1 MNIILTREQ
10 VRRVDEL
17 AIHRYGIAGLV
28 LMENAGRNAA
38 AIIDRA
44 YGPVG
49 RAVIFCGSGNNG
61 GDGCVIAR
69 HLHNAG
75 WSVRVVL
82 AGDVSQMTPD
92 TSANYR
98 VIEAMGLAPHVST
111 VRRADRGG
119 RVPTRESWGEELLQT
134 VDAATQRATASSIT
148 PEEIVVDALLG
159 TGFSGEVRSPLAE
172 LIHAINAAAKRAVVA
187 VDLPSG
193 LDCDTGTPGRA
204 TIRADLTITFV
215 ARKRGFDS
223 PEAVPYLGRIEVAD
237 IGAPRELPAEVAAGL
252 T

>member
-1 MNIILTREQ
+1 MNITLTREQ
-10 VRRVDEL
+10 VRRVDDL
-17 AIHRYGIAGLV
+17 AIHRYGIARLV

-44 YGPVG
+44 YGPSG
-49 RAVIFCGSGNNG
+49 RAVIFCGTGNNG

-82 AGDVSQMTPD
+82 AGDVSRMTPN
-92 TSANYR
+92 TSANHR
-98 VIEAMGLAPHVST
+98 IIQAMGLKPI
-111 VRRADRGG
+111 
-119 RVPTRESWGEELLQT
+119 
-134 VDAATQRATASSIT
+134 AAIDGAMQHAAARSIT

-159 TGFSGEVRSPLAE
+159 TGFSGEVRSPLAD
-172 LIHAINAAAKRAVVA
+172 LIHAINAASKRALVA

-215 ARKRGFDS
+215 TRKRGFDS

-237 IGAPRELPAEVAAGL
+237 IGAPRELLAEVAAGL
-252 T
+252 SAS

>member
-1 MNIILTREQ
+1 MNVTLTREQ

-17 AIHRYGIAGLV
+17 AIRRYGIPGLV
-28 LMENAGRNAA
+28 LLENAGRNTA
-38 AIIDRA
+38 AIIDQA
-44 YGPVG
+44 YGPTG

-75 WSVRVVL
+75 WSVRVVI
-82 AGDVSQMTPD
+82 AGDVSRMTPD
-92 TSANYR
+92 ASANFGI
-98 VIEAMGLAPHVST
+98 IEAMGLAPLDT
-111 VRRADRGG
+111 DEMAK
-119 RVPTRESWGEELLQT
+119 QQ
-134 VDAATQRATASSIT
+134 AAASSIT
-148 PEEIVVDALLG
+148 SEEIVVDALLG
-159 TGFSGEVRSPLAE
+159 TGFSGEVRSPVAE
-172 LIHAINAAAKRAVVA
+172 LIHAINAASKRAVVA

-223 PEAVPYLGRIEVAD
+223 QEAVPYLGRIEVAD

-252 T
+252 GVPPKTPASRGL

>member
-1 MNIILTREQ
+1 MNITLTREQ

-38 AIIDRA
+38 AIIDRD
-44 YGPVG
+44 YGPNG

-82 AGDVSQMTPD
+82 AGEVSRMTPD
-92 TSANYR
+92 ASANCQT
-98 VIEAMGLAPHVST
+98 IETMGLAPIV
-111 VRRADRGG
+111 A
-119 RVPTRESWGEELLQT
+119 
-134 VDAATQRATASSIT
+134 VDAATQQAAASSST
-148 PEEIVVDALLG
+148 PDEIVIDALLG
-159 TGFSGEVRSPLAE
+159 TGFSGDVRSPLAE
-172 LIHAINAAAKRAVVA
+172 LIHAINVASKRAVVA

-193 LDCDTGTPGRA
+193 LDCDTGTPGRS

-223 PEAVPYLGRIEVAD
+223 PEAAPYVGRIEVAD
-237 IGAPRELPAEVAAGL
+237 IDVPRELLAEVATGL
-252 T
+252 A

>member
-1 MNIILTREQ
+1 MNIALTREQ
-10 VRRVDEL
+10 IRRVDEL

-38 AIIDRA
+38 ANIDLA
-44 YGPVG
+44 YGPTG
-49 RAVIFCGSGNNG
+49 RAVLFCGSGNNG

-75 WSVRVVL
+75 WFVRVVL
-82 AGDVSQMTPD
+82 AGDVSRMTPD

-98 VIEAMGLAPHVST
+98 IVEAMGLAPIV
-111 VRRADRGG
+111 AI
-119 RVPTRESWGEELLQT
+119 
-134 VDAATQRATASSIT
+134 DAAAQQAATSSIT
-148 PEEIVVDALLG
+148 KQEIVVDALLG
-159 TGFSGEVRSPLAE
+159 TGFSGEVRSPLAD
-172 LIHAINAAAKRAVVA
+172 LIHAINAASKLAVVA

-193 LDCDTGTPGRA
+193 LDCDTGIAGRA

-215 ARKRGFDS
+215 ARKLGFDA
-223 PEAVPYLGRIEVAD
+223 PGATPYIGRIEIAD
-237 IGAPRELPAEVAAGL
+237 IGAPRELPAAIAAGH

>member
-1 MNIILTREQ
+1 MNVTLTRKQ

-17 AIHRYGIAGLV
+17 AIHRYGIAGLL

-44 YGPVG
+44 YGPIG
-49 RAVIFCGSGNNG
+49 RVVIFCGSGNNG

-82 AGDVSQMTPD
+82 AGDVSRMTPD
-92 TSANYR
+92 ASANYR
-98 VIEAMGLAPHVST
+98 IIEAMRLAPIFV
-111 VRRADRGG
+111 
-119 RVPTRESWGEELLQT
+119 
-134 VDAATQRATASSIT
+134 VDAVTQQAAASSIT
-148 PEEIVVDALLG
+148 PQEIVIDALLG

-172 LIHAINAAAKRAVVA
+172 LIHALNAASKRAVVA

-193 LDCDTGTPGRA
+193 LDCDTGKPGRA
-204 TIRADLTITFV
+204 TICADLTITFV

-223 PEAVPYLGRIEVAD
+223 REAVPYLGRIEVAD

>member
-1 MNIILTREQ
+1 
-10 VRRVDEL
+10 VDDL
-17 AIHRYGIAGLV
+17 AIHRYGIPGLV

-44 YGPVG
+44 YGPIG
-49 RAVIFCGSGNNG
+49 RVVIFCGSGNNG

-82 AGDVSQMTPD
+82 AGDVSRMTPD
-92 TSANYR
+92 ASANYR
-98 VIEAMGLAPHVST
+98 IIEAMRLAPIFV
-111 VRRADRGG
+111 
-119 RVPTRESWGEELLQT
+119 
-134 VDAATQRATASSIT
+134 VDAVTQQAAASSIT
-148 PEEIVVDALLG
+148 PQEIVIDALLG

-172 LIHAINAAAKRAVVA
+172 LIHALNAASKRAVVA

-193 LDCDTGTPGRA
+193 LDCDTGKPGRA
-204 TIRADLTITFV
+204 TICADLTITFV

>member
-1 MNIILTREQ
+1 M
-10 VRRVDEL
+10 DDL
-17 AIHRYGIAGLV
+17 AIHRYGIPGLV

-44 YGPVG
+44 YGPIG
-49 RAVIFCGSGNNG
+49 RVVIFCGSGNNG

-82 AGDVSQMTPD
+82 AGDVSRMTPD
-92 TSANYR
+92 ASANYR
-98 VIEAMGLAPHVST
+98 IIEAMRLAPIFV
-111 VRRADRGG
+111 
-119 RVPTRESWGEELLQT
+119 
-134 VDAATQRATASSIT
+134 VDAVTQQAAASSIT
-148 PEEIVVDALLG
+148 PQEIVIDALLG

-172 LIHAINAAAKRAVVA
+172 LIHALNAASKRAVVA

-193 LDCDTGTPGRA
+193 LDCDTGKPGRA
-204 TIRADLTITFV
+204 TICADLTITFV

>member
-1 MNIILTREQ
+1 MNVTLTREQ

-17 AIHRYGIAGLV
+17 AIHRYGIAGLL

-44 YGPVG
+44 YGPIG
-49 RAVIFCGSGNNG
+49 RVVIFCGSGNNG

-82 AGDVSQMTPD
+82 AGDVSRMTPD
-92 TSANYR
+92 ASANYR
-98 VIEAMGLAPHVST
+98 IIEAMRLAPIFV
-111 VRRADRGG
+111 
-119 RVPTRESWGEELLQT
+119 
-134 VDAATQRATASSIT
+134 VDAVTQQAAASSIT
-148 PEEIVVDALLG
+148 PQEIVIDALLG

-172 LIHAINAAAKRAVVA
+172 LIHALNAASKRAVVA

-193 LDCDTGTPGRA
+193 LDCDTGKPGRA
-204 TIRADLTITFV
+204 TICADLTITFV

-223 PEAVPYLGRIEVAD
+223 REAVPYLGRIEVAD

>member
-1 MNIILTREQ
+1 MNITLTREQ

-17 AIHRYGIAGLV
+17 AIHRFGIAGLV

-44 YGPVG
+44 YGPTG

-69 HLHNAG
+69 HLHNAS
-75 WSVRVVL
+75 WSIRVVL
-82 AGDVSQMTPD
+82 AGDVSRMTPD

-98 VIEAMGLAPHVST
+98 VTEAMGLAPLV
-111 VRRADRGG
+111 A
-119 RVPTRESWGEELLQT
+119 
-134 VDAATQRATASSIT
+134 VDAATQQAVASTIMS
-148 PEEIVVDALLG
+148 EEIVVDALLG
-159 TGFSGEVRSPLAE
+159 TGFSGEVRSPLAD
-172 LIHAINAAAKRAVVA
+172 LIHAINAASKRAVVA

-193 LDCDTGTPGRA
+193 LDCDTGTAGQA

-215 ARKRGFDS
+215 ARKLGFDV
-223 PEAVPYLGRIEVAD
+223 PGVVPYVGRIEVAD
-237 IGAPRELPAEVAAGL
+237 IGAPRELLAEVSAGL

>member
-1 MNIILTREQ
+1 MSITLTRNQ

-38 AIIDRA
+38 AVIDRA
-44 YGPVG
+44 YGPTG
-49 RAVIFCGSGNNG
+49 RAVIFCGTGNNG

-82 AGDVSQMTPD
+82 AGDVSRMTPD
-92 TSANYR
+92 ASANYR
-98 VIEAMGLAPHVST
+98 IIEAMGLRPVTAI
-111 VRRADRGG
+111 
-119 RVPTRESWGEELLQT
+119 
-134 VDAATQRATASSIT
+134 DAATQQAAASSIT
-148 PEEIVVDALLG
+148 SDEIVVDALLG
-159 TGFSGEVRSPLAE
+159 TGFSGDVRSPMAE
-172 LIHAINAAAKRAVVA
+172 LIHAINAAKKRAVVA

-204 TIRADLTITFV
+204 TICADLTITFV

-223 PEAVPYLGRIEVAD
+223 PEAVLYLGRIEVAD
-237 IGAPRELPAEVAAGL
+237 IGAPCELLAEVAAGL
-252 T
+252 

>member
-1 MNIILTREQ
+1 MNITLIREQ
-10 VRRVDEL
+10 VRKVDEL

-38 AIIDRA
+38 AVIDRA
-44 YGPVG
+44 YGPNG
-49 RAVIFCGSGNNG
+49 RAFIFCGTGNNG

-82 AGDVSQMTPD
+82 AGDVSRMTPD
-92 TSANYR
+92 ASANYR
-98 VIEAMGLAPHVST
+98 IIEAMRLAPIFV
-111 VRRADRGG
+111 
-119 RVPTRESWGEELLQT
+119 
-134 VDAATQRATASSIT
+134 VDAVTQQAAASSIT
-148 PEEIVVDALLG
+148 PQEIVIDALLG
-159 TGFSGEVRSPLAE
+159 TGFSGEVRSPFAE
-172 LIHAINAAAKRAVVA
+172 LIHAINAASKRAVVA

-193 LDCDTGTPGRA
+193 LDCDTGTPGRS

-223 PEAVPYLGRIEVAD
+223 QEAVPYLGRIEVAD
-237 IGAPRELPAEVAAGL
+237 IGAPRELLAEVAAGL

>member
-1 MNIILTREQ
+1 MNITLTREQ

-17 AIHRYGIAGLV
+17 AIHRYGITGLV

-44 YGPVG
+44 YGPSG

-82 AGDVSQMTPD
+82 AGDVSRMTPD

-98 VIEAMGLAPHVST
+98 VIETMGLAPHVA
-111 VRRADRGG
+111 V
-119 RVPTRESWGEELLQT
+119 EI
-134 VDAATQRATASSIT
+134 ATQQAAASSIT
-148 PEEIVVDALLG
+148 PEDIAIDALLG

-172 LIHAINAAAKRAVVA
+172 LIHAINSASKRAVVA

-193 LDCDTGTPGRA
+193 LDCDTGTPGRS
-204 TIRADLTITFV
+204 TIRADLSITFV

-237 IGAPRELPAEVAAGL
+237 IGAPRALVAEVAAGL